1 MPPQLWELQFN
12 PKSGFY
18 EIKENGVT
26 YCLRLEET
34 RLLRDY
40 FRGHRSGK
48 VVKSPTISNWYKS
61 IKKEDKKQ
69 VIRSGEISENLS
81 DFTQDIEYPDY

>member
-18 EIKENGVT
+18 EITENGIT
-26 YCLRLEET
+26 YRLRIEET

-40 FRGHRSGK
+40 FRGHRSDNGET
-48 VVKSPTISNWYKS
+48 VPTIAGWYKS
-61 IKKEDKKQ
+61 VSNPLKKQ
-69 VIRSGEISENLS
+69 VERSGSIPIPPP
-81 DFTQDIEYPDY
+81 DFYPDIANWED